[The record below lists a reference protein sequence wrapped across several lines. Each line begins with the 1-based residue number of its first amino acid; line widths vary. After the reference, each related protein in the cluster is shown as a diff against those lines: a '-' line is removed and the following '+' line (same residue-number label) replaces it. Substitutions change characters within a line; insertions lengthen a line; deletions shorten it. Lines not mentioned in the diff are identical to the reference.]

1 MKLLLKYILLLHCSL
16 LIAQVPVKFNYSY
29 TMNNCSSQS
38 QCVYRYDNKYLVFG
52 FATNTLTG
60 QQQGLNLLVTDTF
73 GIELQEKQF
82 YHPDNYLFYANAIRP
97 FDLIND
103 RYVLFSGILNLA
115 FNHHIGVLAKIN
127 LQTLDTMWVKSY
139 NQPGDSC
146 ELFTSTYLADSSM
159 LVVGERYFIQNN
171 FRSSKPFIMKIDK
184 YGNYIWHKYL
194 YNTWNSYS
202 IIPNRILKLDENN
215 FIIGGMKRAPNSNDG
230 FILRVDTNGNR
241 AFDVGTLGFSKSWLE
256 EVIKL
261 NDESFLGVGGYYTFN
276 NFQQKLVYQFS
287 GVTGTKIK
295 AKGLNIQ
302 AKVNG
307 GKCAFQNTNG
317 IIYIGGG
324 TGLPDGSYNY
334 NADILLLNSNLDSIA
349 TVLYPMPTNSGL
361 FPNSIISTKDGG
373 FITTLFHLPNSGIA
387 KNWLIKADS
396 TGCFEVNCP
405 INNGIEEVEKENGE
419 LMVWPNPADDMLV
432 CSVTSNYDKSTEVL
446 LFDELG
452 RSIRS
457 FSVEFDKNK
466 ITLDLSS
473 VPSGFYTMRVQSGR
487 KFMNKKIAVSHIN

>member
-1 MKLLLKYILLLHCSL
+1 MI
-16 LIAQVPVKFNYSY
+16 
-29 TMNNCSSQS
+29 
-38 QCVYRYDNKYLVFG
+38 FG

-82 YHPDNYLFYANAIRP
+82 YHPDNYLFYANTIRP
-97 FDLIND
+97 FDQIND
-103 RYVLFSGILNLA
+103 RYVLFSGILSLA

-127 LQTLDTMWVKSY
+127 LQTLDTVWVKSY

-146 ELFTSTYLADSSM
+146 ELFTSTYLADSSI
-159 LVVGERYFIQNN
+159 LVVGERYYIKNN
-171 FRSSKPFIMKIDK
+171 FSYCKPFLMKVDK
-184 YGNYIWHKYL
+184 NGNYKWHKYL
-194 YNTWNSYS
+194 YNSWNSYS
-202 IIPNRILKLDENN
+202 ILAHRILKIDDNS
-215 FIIGGMKRAPNSNDG
+215 FIVGGSKRSVNLDG
-230 FILRVDTNGNR
+230 FFLRTDTN
-241 AFDVGTLGFSKSWLE
+241 ATLYFDVGTTGIQSNITD
-256 EVIKL
+256 VIRL
-261 NDESFLGVGGYYTFN
+261 NDNTLLGVGNCKEQSGYKKKLLYNFN
-276 NFQQKLVYQFS
+276 FN
-287 GVTGTKIK
+287 TGTKIK
-295 AKGLNIQ
+295 SPKFNIESNGNGAQ
-302 AKVNG
+302 CATQKVNG
-307 GKCAFQNTNG
+307 V
-317 IIYIGGG
+317 IYVGGASG
-324 TGLPDGSYNY
+324 EVFGPGSYNHT
-334 NADILLLNSNLDSIA
+334 ADVLKVNSNLDSIA
-349 TVLYPMPTNSGL
+349 TFYFPMPSNSQL
-361 FPNSIISTKDGG
+361 APYHISCTKDGG
-373 FITTLFHLPNSGIA
+373 FIAALFHGPNSGTP

-405 INNGIEEVEKENGE
+405 INNGIEEAEKENGE
-419 LMVWPNPADDMLV
+419 LMVWPNPADDKLV